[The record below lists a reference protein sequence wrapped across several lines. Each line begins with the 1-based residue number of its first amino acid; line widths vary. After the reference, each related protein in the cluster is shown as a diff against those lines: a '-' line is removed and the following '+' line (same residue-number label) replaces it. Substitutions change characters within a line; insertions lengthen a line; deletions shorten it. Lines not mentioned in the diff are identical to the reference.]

1 MRATYAL
8 GLNHAV
14 DEGTGEASHDL
25 LRLRVGVGLAV
36 LLAVL
41 LVRLGGLDTG

>member
-1 MRATYAL
+1 MGGRVTYAL

-25 LRLRVGVGLAV
+25 LRLRVRRGLAV
-36 LLAVL
+36 LSAVL
-41 LVRLGGLDTG
+41 LIRLRSL